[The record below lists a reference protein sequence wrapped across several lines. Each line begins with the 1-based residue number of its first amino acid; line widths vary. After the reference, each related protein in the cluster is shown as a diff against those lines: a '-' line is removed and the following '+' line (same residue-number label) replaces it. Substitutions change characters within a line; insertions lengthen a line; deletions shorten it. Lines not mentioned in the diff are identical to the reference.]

1 MGEKKYKQVKKSSG
15 SKTSKPVRT
24 SKKVKNRKL
33 AQKYSKKSLKTD
45 SDNSDSEPEIVSYK
59 RTNKKKSQKSNKY
72 ESDNSDYDQ
81 SESKS
86 ESESEIVPYKR
97 TNKKNSK
104 KYESN
109 NSDSDQSE
117 SKSESESEIESEI
130 SESNNNN
137 NNSKI
142 QQLYSDNDIRNVI
155 YEDINDKF
163 SCGKLGDFNVIIMKK
178 NGFVNATN
186 LCKNIKKEFYH
197 WKENKNS
204 KELINEL
211 KKFFNEE
218 NEYMITITGGKN
230 TKIRGTYVHPILL
243 TSIANW
249 ISPLFAIKLGVWIEE
264 WKNYSLKNSIKY
276 YKALS
281 KLESNSNNNKE
292 KVIQKTLQ
300 SELGGE
306 IEVKTKYGYIDLLTD
321 DKIIEIKSYETWKHA
336 LGQILIYSDEYENK
350 NKCVYLFDVPNNIKL
365 NNIKRIYNKYNVSV
379 IFIYE

>member
-1 MGEKKYKQVKKSSG
+1 MGEKKYKSVKKISG

-33 AQKYSKKSLKTD
+33 SQKYSKKTLKTD

-59 RTNKKKSQKSNKY
+59 RTNNKKSQKY
-72 ESDNSDYDQ
+72 EYDKSDYDQ
-81 SESKS
+81 SES
-86 ESESEIVPYKR
+86 
-97 TNKKNSK
+97 
-104 KYESN
+104 
-109 NSDSDQSE
+109 
-117 SKSESESEIESEI
+117 EIESDT
-130 SESNNNN
+130 ESND
-137 NNSKI
+137 NSTI
-142 QQLYSDNDIRNVI
+142 QELYSDNDIRNVI
-155 YEDINDKF
+155 YENINDKY
-163 SCGKLGDFNVIIMKK
+163 SYGKLGDFNVIIMKK
-178 NGFVNATN
+178 NGYVNATN

-243 TSIANW
+243 TNIANW
-249 ISPLFAIKLGVWIEE
+249 ISPLFAVKIGIWIEE
-264 WKNYSLKNSIKY
+264 WKKYSLKNLVKY
-276 YKALS
+276 YDALS

-292 KVIQKTLQ
+292 KIIQKTLQ

-306 IEVKTKYGYIDLLTD
+306 TEVKTKYGYIDLLTD

-350 NKCVYLFDVPNNIKL
+350 NKYVYLFDVPNNIKL
-365 NNIKRIYNKYNVSV
+365 NNIKRIFNKYNVSV

>member
-1 MGEKKYKQVKKSSG
+1 MMRE
-15 SKTSKPVRT
+15 
-24 SKKVKNRKL
+24 
-33 AQKYSKKSLKTD
+33 
-45 SDNSDSEPEIVSYK
+45 
-59 RTNKKKSQKSNKY
+59 
-72 ESDNSDYDQ
+72 
-81 SESKS
+81 
-86 ESESEIVPYKR
+86 
-97 TNKKNSK
+97 
-104 KYESN
+104 
-109 NSDSDQSE
+109 
-117 SKSESESEIESEI
+117 
-130 SESNNNN
+130 
-137 NNSKI
+137 
-142 QQLYSDNDIRNVI
+142 
-155 YEDINDKF
+155 
-163 SCGKLGDFNVIIMKK
+163 
-178 NGFVNATN
+178 NGYVNATN
-186 LCKNIKKEFYH
+186 LCKKCGKDY
-197 WKENKNS
+197 KNWNQNSYS
-204 KELINEL
+204 KELIKEL
-211 KKFFNEE
+211 IKRTNLSLNKLL
-218 NEYMITITGGKN
+218 ISIKGGLN